1 LGAAKAPGSG
11 SPLGLH
17 FLTGVY
23 GPVITAPI
31 GVFDAAISAATP
43 PTVSRTDWKNPVRA
57 VTRASGLVV
66 EDLERGTNMFAVFKT
81 GGKQYRVAAEDVLK
95 VGKVKGEPGEIVE
108 FGEVLVVGGDS
119 VSLGAPTV
127 AGATVAAEVL
137 DQARGP
143 KIIAF
148 KKRRRKNSRRKIGHR
163 QEFTLLRITEI
174 LTDGKKPS
182 KQAQPRPKR
191 APAASAS
198 EQSAGAAAAATSAE
212 DGAPTARKI
221 AAKKEKSKAKP
232 AAKNKKPARTKS
244 KKK

>member
-1 LGAAKAPGSG
+1 
-11 SPLGLH
+11 
-17 FLTGVY
+17 
-23 GPVITAPI
+23 
-31 GVFDAAISAATP
+31 
-43 PTVSRTDWKNPVRA
+43 
-57 VTRASGLVV
+57 
-66 EDLERGTNMFAVFKT
+66 MFAVFKT

-95 VGKVKGEPGEIVE
+95 VGKVKGDPGEIVE

-137 DQARGP
+137 QQARGP

-182 KQAQPRPKR
+182 KQAQPRPRR
-191 APAASAS
+191 APAAAAS
-198 EQSAGAAAAATSAE
+198 EQSAGAAAPATSAE
-212 DGAPTARKI
+212 DKAPAARKT
-221 AAKKEKSKAKP
+221 ATKKEKSKAKP
-232 AAKNKKPARTKS
+232 AAREKKPAAKAKS

>member
-1 LGAAKAPGSG
+1 
-11 SPLGLH
+11 
-17 FLTGVY
+17 
-23 GPVITAPI
+23 
-31 GVFDAAISAATP
+31 
-43 PTVSRTDWKNPVRA
+43 
-57 VTRASGLVV
+57 
-66 EDLERGTNMFAVFKT
+66 MFAVFKT

-108 FGEVLVVGGDS
+108 FGEVLVVGGEG
-119 VSLGAPTV
+119 VTLGAPTV

-191 APAASAS
+191 ARAASAS
-198 EQSAGAAAAATSAE
+198 EQSAGATAAATSAE
-212 DGAPTARKI
+212 DGALTARKI

-232 AAKNKKPARTKS
+232 AAKEKKPARTKS